1 MKALAK
7 QILSLVAP
15 VQYHG
20 ARTAPVLHLTF
31 DDGPTR
37 HTPAVL
43 DVLDQFAAK
52 ATFFVVGERIKGHE
66 SILRTMHQAGHAIGN
81 HSFSHRSARTL
92 PYAELCRDMDRCS
105 DAIRQLLPDWRPQL
119 FRPPYGHLTLGHLRL
134 ALQRNF
140 RVTMWSKDPADY
152 RASSPGDL
160 RAALGRLSNG
170 DIVLLHDETAVTR
183 AALPEL
189 IREQLQ
195 NGFRFEPL
203 AS

>member
-1 MKALAK
+1 MKRLAK

-43 DVLDQFAAK
+43 EVLDRFAAK
-52 ATFFVVGERIKGHE
+52 ATFFVVGEHIKGNE
-66 SILRTMHQAGHAIGN
+66 GILRAMHQAGHAIGN
-81 HSFSHRSARTL
+81 HSFSHRSARIL

-105 DAIRQLLPDWRPQL
+105 DAIRQLLPDWQPRL
-119 FRPPYGHLTLGHLRL
+119 YRPPYGHLTLGYVRL
-134 ALQRNF
+134 AVQRNS
-140 RVTMWSKDPADY
+140 RVAMWSKDPADF
-152 RASSPGDL
+152 RAASPGDL
-160 RAALGRLSNG
+160 RAALGRLRNG

-183 AALPEL
+183 AALPDL

-195 NGFRFEPL
+195 NGFCFEPL